1 MTLSYIIVA
10 RKLHINCN
18 NSPVLINKVHHRTF
32 PVVCNQYDK
41 SYEDL
46 QPNNNASTYHKQ
58 QYSAFQIFKTL
69 MRLNA
74 ELGFAITETLFLVS

>member
-1 MTLSYIIVA
+1 M
-10 RKLHINCN
+10 
-18 NSPVLINKVHHRTF
+18 
-32 PVVCNQYDK
+32 VCNQYDK

-69 MRLNA
+69 MRLIA